1 MSKIITSLKNMM
13 GFEDDYIYED
23 EYYDEDLNMIDKD
36 YETFDD
42 YKGLTKK
49 SGQADQDK
57 IVNLHKNNI
66 QVNIVK
72 PKNFDEAPQICDD
85 LKAQKILV
93 VNTTGLEPKTAQR
106 LLDFIAGSSYALG
119 GDLQEVEHGIFILT
133 PSSVNV
139 SNELKEEVTAKGF
152 LNWK

>member
-23 EYYDEDLNMIDKD
+23 EG
-36 YETFDD
+36 YEEEMNEMDSYESFDD
-42 YKGLTKK
+42 YKSLSSRNNTGEEN
-49 SGQADQDK
+49 K
-57 IVNLHKNNI
+57 IVNLHKNNAE
-66 QVNIVK
+66 VNIVK
-72 PKNFDEAPQICDD
+72 PMNFDEAPQICDD
-85 LKAQKILV
+85 LKAQKILI
-93 VNTTGLEPKTAQR
+93 VNTTGLEQKTAQR

-139 SNELKEEVTAKGF
+139 NHELKEEVSAKGF